1 MDNILFE
8 FESEI
13 DKKDLDTILNYI
25 SEYHLKNVINIK
37 KINLLKTYKSA
48 SESNLLVATK
58 YIVGNLKLSV
68 S

>member
-37 KINLLKTYKSA
+37 KN
-48 SESNLLVATK
+48 
-58 YIVGNLKLSV
+58 
-68 S
+68 

>member
-37 KINLLKTYKSA
+37 KINLLKNIALLLLIFIFLYIL
-48 SESNLLVATK
+48 NLIYLA
-58 YIVGNLKLSV
+58 
-68 S
+68 